1 MGQPLYLSA
10 LVPRQPNA
18 YHRLS
23 LKCVHFIAM
32 LTQLL
37 DVVLLIALVA
47 LFSRFSLGRR
57 DALRRQLRQRAV
69 GRPLTL
75 IAIAPHPAPLPARQV
90 HLDSPAWAGRA
101 AWNAGCNAR
110 MHVHSAFVCGC
121 RGGDS
126 LGHKIAAQ
134 AGYFGSWPFSE

>member
-37 DVVLLIALVA
+37 DVVLLIALV
-47 LFSRFSLGRR
+47 LLPLRFGLGLAN
-57 DALRRQLRQRAV
+57 ALRR
-69 GRPLTL
+69 
-75 IAIAPHPAPLPARQV
+75 
-90 HLDSPAWAGRA
+90 
-101 AWNAGCNAR
+101 
-110 MHVHSAFVCGC
+110 
-121 RGGDS
+121 
-126 LGHKIAAQ
+126 
-134 AGYFGSWPFSE
+134 

>member
-23 LKCVHFIAM
+23 LKRVHFVTM

-47 LFSRFSLGRR
+47 LFSRFSLGLS
-57 DALRRQLRQRAV
+57 DTLRR
-69 GRPLTL
+69 
-75 IAIAPHPAPLPARQV
+75 
-90 HLDSPAWAGRA
+90 
-101 AWNAGCNAR
+101 
-110 MHVHSAFVCGC
+110 
-121 RGGDS
+121 
-126 LGHKIAAQ
+126 
-134 AGYFGSWPFSE
+134 

>member
-47 LFSRFSLGRR
+47 LFSRFSPCCR

-75 IAIAPHPAPLPARQV
+75 IAIAPHPAPLPAPQV
-90 HLDSPAWAGRA
+90 DLYAPALAFGRSRA
-101 AWNAGCNAR
+101 AWNA
-110 MHVHSAFVCGC
+110 VY
-121 RGGDS
+121 
-126 LGHKIAAQ
+126 IA
-134 AGYFGSWPFSE
+134 